1 MNRLSAAAVVT
12 AVALLAACAGPDT
25 TGPVVAPASTTSSQ
39 VGGADSATATSSST
53 PATTSTST
61 VSPTTTSQP
70 ATTSTVE
77 PAATSTPASTS
88 TPATTSTAEPAAT
101 STSTVAPAGTE
112 PDTGRRAENLR
123 ILIAEA
129 AAFTQAEAAL
139 LLPLNLD
146 PSAGGAPG
154 YTRYVF
160 RETSDGVVSTLVEGP
175 LGPQTRCQEPE
186 LPCSYSD
193 LVELLAS
200 GEPIPPELDLTPVQL
215 TTLVSELDQ
224 LAGFAALHADVDT
237 ACTEGFIS
245 DAIQSSNMGSHFYRT
260 DWFGEGF
267 RPDRPEI
274 LLYAPSD
281 GSLTTGPLGYC
292 DADGWHGPDLVLV
305 GTAFLVPPAVI
316 GVEHPAAFTGN
327 LDNWHSHFN
336 ICRGN
341 ASGTDSFVTM
351 AECEAAGGNWHD
363 AIGWMLHAWVAPG
376 YDNQLGVFS
385 MWNPTIA
392 PTAEPSSI
400 RDQKGVRGSDFPE
413 GAHQSLIANFA
424 FERVIR
430 VAIGQGVY
438 FNNSDSVPHTVSAG
452 TEDDPDPDSFGSG
465 LLNPGDNY
473 LLDTSTA
480 GTFNIYCALHPDM
493 TATVIVG

>member
-1 MNRLSAAAVVT
+1 MSRLSAAAVVT

-61 VSPTTTSQP
+61 VSPTTTSTP
-70 ATTSTVE
+70 ATTSTV
-77 PAATSTPASTS
+77 
-88 TPATTSTAEPAAT
+88 EPAAT

-139 LLPLNLD
+139 LLPLDLD

-200 GEPIPPELDLTPVQL
+200 GEPIPPELDLTPGQL

-260 DWFGEGF
+260 DWFGDAF

>member
-1 MNRLSAAAVVT
+1 MSRLSAAAVVT

-39 VGGADSATATSSST
+39 VGGADSATATS
-53 PATTSTST
+53 TSTST

-77 PAATSTPASTS
+77 PAATS
-88 TPATTSTAEPAAT
+88 T

-139 LLPLNLD
+139 LLPIDLD

-200 GEPIPPELDLTPVQL
+200 GEPIPPELDLTPGQL

-224 LAGFAALHADVDT
+224 VAGFAALHADVDT

-260 DWFGEGF
+260 DWFGDAF

>member
-1 MNRLSAAAVVT
+1 MSRLPAAAVVT

-70 ATTSTVE
+70 ATTSTV
-77 PAATSTPASTS
+77 
-88 TPATTSTAEPAAT
+88 EPAAT

>member
-1 MNRLSAAAVVT
+1 MSRLSAAAVVT

-53 PATTSTST
+53 PATTS
-61 VSPTTTSQP
+61 QP

-77 PAATSTPASTS
+77 PAATSTSTS
-88 TPATTSTAEPAAT
+88 T

-139 LLPLNLD
+139 LLPLDLN

-200 GEPIPPELDLTPVQL
+200 GEPIPPELDLTPGQL

-260 DWFGEGF
+260 DWFGDAF

-438 FNNSDSVPHTVSAG
+438 FNNSDSVPHTISAG

>member
-1 MNRLSAAAVVT
+1 MSRLPAAAVVT

-70 ATTSTVE
+70 ATTSTV
-77 PAATSTPASTS
+77 
-88 TPATTSTAEPAAT
+88 EPAAT

-200 GEPIPPELDLTPVQL
+200 GEPIPPELDLTPGQL

-224 LAGFAALHADVDT
+224 VAGFAALHADVDT

>member
-1 MNRLSAAAVVT
+1 MSRLSAAAVVT

-39 VGGADSATATSSST
+39 VGGADSATATSSRT

-70 ATTSTVE
+70 ATTSTV
-77 PAATSTPASTS
+77 
-88 TPATTSTAEPAAT
+88 EPAAT

-139 LLPLNLD
+139 LLPLDLD

-200 GEPIPPELDLTPVQL
+200 GEPIPSELDLTPGQL

-260 DWFGEGF
+260 DWFGDAF

>member
-1 MNRLSAAAVVT
+1 MSRLSAAAVVT

-77 PAATSTPASTS
+77 PAATST
-88 TPATTSTAEPAAT
+88 
-101 STSTVAPAGTE
+101 STVAPAGTE

-139 LLPLNLD
+139 LLPLDLD

-200 GEPIPPELDLTPVQL
+200 GEPIPPELDLTPGQL

-260 DWFGEGF
+260 DWFGDAF

>member
-1 MNRLSAAAVVT
+1 MSRLPAAAVVT

-61 VSPTTTSQP
+61 PATTSTVSPTTTSQP
-70 ATTSTVE
+70 ATTSTV
-77 PAATSTPASTS
+77 
-88 TPATTSTAEPAAT
+88 EPAAT

-139 LLPLNLD
+139 LLPLDLD

-200 GEPIPPELDLTPVQL
+200 GEPIPPELDLTPGQL